1 MGDLEPLVVDL
12 FVTIEKDIEV
22 NVTRALIDD
31 LLASHVVLDGL
42 KLIQQSYRVKICLD
56 LVIGQQDASQM
67 FFDIHASQ
75 APLTK
80 RS

>member
-1 MGDLEPLVVDL
+1 MGDLEPLVIDL

-22 NVTRALIDD
+22 DVARTLIDD